1 MNKILPIYFVMMFCS
16 LATFGQNKFYFK
28 SFPDSSGLFEPKPIN
43 PAIRI
48 SPDIRFAIPNLNPNG
63 SFKSDNIPSFES
75 DQLSAI
81 NRFRPQP
88 DAEGQTT
95 IFQEHSEMPIAD
107 LSIGYSSNFPIK
119 EFPEDYPSNMP
130 IQEFL
135 KDNPSNMSIID
146 GKSSLPEALFKGL
159 KEGDVILVE

>member
-1 MNKILPIYFVMMFCS
+1 MKKILLICFGTMFCT
-16 LATFGQNKFYFK
+16 LATFGQNSFNFK
-28 SFPDSSGLFEPKPIN
+28 SLPDSSGLFEPKPIN

-63 SFKSDNIPSFES
+63 PFKSDNVPSFES

-95 IFQEHSEMPIAD
+95 IFQEHSDMPIAD
-107 LSIGYSSNFPIK
+107 LSIGYSSNLPIK
-119 EFPEDYPSNMP
+119 EFPKDFPSNMP
-130 IQEFL
+130 IHEF
-135 KDNPSNMSIID
+135 PSNISIID
-146 GKSSLPEALFKGL
+146 GNSSVPEAPLKGL
-159 KEGDVILVE
+159 KEGDMIIVE